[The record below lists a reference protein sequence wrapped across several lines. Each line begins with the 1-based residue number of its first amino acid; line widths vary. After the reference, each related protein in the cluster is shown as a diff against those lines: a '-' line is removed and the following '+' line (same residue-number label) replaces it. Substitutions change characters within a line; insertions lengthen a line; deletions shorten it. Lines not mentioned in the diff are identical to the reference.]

1 MIWAIGLPS
10 TKAVSTFTG
19 RPRWEAMLAT
29 LVSAEVAC
37 IVKRRL
43 LCTGWPLSGVIR
55 TPMLVGVI
63 IAQAASCRSSMMW
76 CSPSGRFV
84 GGWVRTPRGARSSG
98 SGRGSGEQPGHLVV
112 GGQQAG
118 Y

>member
-29 LVSAEVAC
+29 LVSADVAC

-76 CSPSGRFV
+76 SSPSGRF
-84 GGWVRTPRGARSSG
+84 GWRVVRMPRGARSRG
-98 SGRGSGEQPGHLVV
+98 LVGGSGEQSGHLVV

-118 Y
+118 H